1 MKQASAKDKNFYEEA
16 LETRMNQI
24 EDLEVQFEQLKK
36 RSGAPTDVDPSD
48 MAHLR
53 VENKRLQN
61 MTSDLKREL
70 QIEQAKLKMS
80 QNESEQ
86 LSEEIKLLH
95 QRVNL
100 EQSMQDQLKS

>member
-1 MKQASAKDKNFYEEA
+1 
-16 LETRMNQI
+16 
-24 EDLEVQFEQLKK
+24 
-36 RSGAPTDVDPSD
+36 

-100 EQSMQDQLKS
+100 E

>member
-1 MKQASAKDKNFYEEA
+1 
-16 LETRMNQI
+16 MNQI
-24 EDLEVQFEQLKK
+24 EDLEEQFEQLKK
-36 RSGAPTDVDPSD
+36 RNGASNDVDPSD
-48 MAHLR
+48 TAHLR

>member
-1 MKQASAKDKNFYEEA
+1 
-16 LETRMNQI
+16 MNQI
-24 EDLEVQFEQLKK
+24 EDLEEQFEQLKK
-36 RSGAPTDVDPSD
+36 RNGVNDVDPSD
-48 MAHLR
+48 TAHLR

>member
-1 MKQASAKDKNFYEEA
+1 M
-16 LETRMNQI
+16 
-24 EDLEVQFEQLKK
+24 
-36 RSGAPTDVDPSD
+36 DPSD
-48 MAHLR
+48 TAHLR

-100 EQSMQDQLKS
+100 E